1 MDIPGRF
8 PKGQRQASNELWDAL
23 QQIENDTI
31 RKFMLMENASEAIK
45 FTSVW
50 CILSRTRAKV
60 APLQMG
66 KWAEEKGEVRV
77 WGGGELK
84 LK

>member
-1 MDIPGRF
+1 
-8 PKGQRQASNELWDAL
+8 
-23 QQIENDTI
+23 
-31 RKFMLMENASEAIK
+31 MENASEAIK

-50 CILSRTRAKV
+50 RILSRTRAKV

-66 KWAEEKGEVRV
+66 KWAAEKGEVRV